1 MSNMD
6 MPGAR
11 LEVELLQRW
20 RRMGYLFAGNIDI
33 GEINAE

>member
-1 MSNMD
+1 MD

-20 RRMGYLFAGNIDI
+20 RRRGYLFAGNI
-33 GEINAE
+33 EISETNAE